1 MEVLIMSIFSLRT
14 ALTLAGATLAVGLT
28 TPAFAQSPKDDLARC
43 QALYGQWLKYN
54 GTSSY
59 SKNVGPEMAFEEC
72 RRGDTTAGIAN
83 LKGILQRGRIP
94 LPATE
99 TATTR

>member
-1 MEVLIMSIFSLRT
+1 MTKFTTLLSLGTAFTLGFAGT
-14 ALTLAGATLAVGLT
+14 AL
-28 TPAFAQSPKDDLARC
+28 AQAPKDDLVRC

-59 SKNVGPEMAFEEC
+59 SKNVGPEMALEQC
-72 RRGDTTAGIAN
+72 RRGDTTAGIAS
-83 LKGILQRGRIP
+83 LKGTLQRSRIP

-99 TATTR
+99 TAATK

>member
-1 MEVLIMSIFSLRT
+1 MSQFSTFSVRT
-14 ALTLAGATLAVGLT
+14 VAALAGAALTLGLAGPSLAQ
-28 TPAFAQSPKDDLARC
+28 APKDDLVRC

-59 SKNVGPEMAFEEC
+59 SKNVGPEMAIEEC
-72 RRGDTTAGIAN
+72 RRGDTTAGIAD
-83 LKGILQRGRIP
+83 LKSILQRGRIP

-99 TATTR
+99 TAIAK

>member
-1 MEVLIMSIFSLRT
+1 MTRFVTVLSLGTAFTLGLAGT
-14 ALTLAGATLAVGLT
+14 AL
-28 TPAFAQSPKDDLARC
+28 AQAPNDDLVRC

-59 SKNVGPEMAFEEC
+59 SKNVGPEMALEDC
-72 RRGDTTAGIAN
+72 RKGDTTAGIAN
-83 LKGILQRGRIP
+83 LKSILQRGRIP

-99 TATTR
+99 TAATK

>member
-1 MEVLIMSIFSLRT
+1 MTQFSTLLSIGT
-14 ALTLAGATLAVGLT
+14 ALTLGLAGAALAQ
-28 TPAFAQSPKDDLARC
+28 APKDDLVRC

-59 SKNVGPEMAFEEC
+59 SKNVGPEMALEQC
-72 RRGDTTAGIAN
+72 RRGDTTAAIAS
-83 LKGILQRGRIP
+83 LKNTLQRSRIP

-99 TATTR
+99 TASTK

>member
-1 MEVLIMSIFSLRT
+1 MTRFTTLLALGT
-14 ALTLAGATLAVGLT
+14 ALTLGGVGT
-28 TPAFAQSPKDDLARC
+28 AAAQAPKDDLVRC

-59 SKNVGPEMAFEEC
+59 SKNVGPEMALEEC
-72 RRGDTTAGIAN
+72 RKGDTTAGIAD
-83 LKGILQRGRIP
+83 LKTILQHGRIP

-99 TATTR
+99 TAATK